1 MSARVA
7 PQSLVKMHDRLAAG
21 HTTLEEEL
29 SSLLARVGVQD
40 KKIHALVNDESAAER
55 KKRIFAAAADLER
68 RWPDPSDRPPL
79 FGALVGVK
87 DLFHVEGFPTRG
99 GSKLPV
105 KVFEEAGAPG
115 VPAQGAREAATVAA
129 LRDAGAIILGKT
141 VSTEFAYFAPGP
153 TRNPWNPEHT
163 PGGSSSGS
171 AAAVAAGMCHLALG
185 TQTIG
190 SITRPASFCGVT
202 GYKPSFGRISPDG
215 VIPFSADADHIGPI
229 AADVETLARTAGVL
243 VTDWRALSPR
253 PAQSAAGISAVPEH
267 PDFRH
272 TIGPVLVPDDAYTD
286 QADESGH
293 AGLDAM
299 VERLNGLCVAVQR
312 VGIFNDIDEIT
323 RMHQAMIAR
332 DFAEVHADWANR
344 YRDLYH
350 ERSLELIERGA
361 SVSDAERDTARQGRF
376 EIRRRL
382 DETLR
387 RHGARLWL
395 APATVGEAPHGIDGT
410 GNPIMNLPWTY
421 AGVPTVSVPVTR
433 LPHGIGP
440 HGLPLGVQCA
450 GPFGADEELLDQMR
464 VMARSA

>member
-1 MSARVA
+1 MSDRVA
-7 PQSLVKMHDRLAAG
+7 PQSLVAMHNRLAAR

-29 SSLLARVGVQD
+29 SCLLARVGSQD
-40 KKIHALVNDESAAER
+40 KKIHALLNDESPAQR
-55 KKRIFAAAADLER
+55 KKRIFSEAADLER
-68 RWPDPSDRPPL
+68 RWPDPGERPPL

-87 DLFHVEGFPTRG
+87 DLFHVNGFPTRG
-99 GSKLPV
+99 GSKLPAE
-105 KVFEEAGAPG
+105 VFEEAGAPG
-115 VPAQGAREAATVAA
+115 MPSGGAREAATVSA
-129 LRDAGAIILGKT
+129 LREAGAIVLGKT

-202 GYKPSFGRISPDG
+202 GYKPSFGRISTDG
-215 VIPFSADADHIGPI
+215 VIPFSPDADHIGPI
-229 AADVETLARTAGVL
+229 AADVETLARSAGVL
-243 VTDWRALSPR
+243 VTDWQGLSPR
-253 PAQSAAGISAVPEH
+253 PARPAAGISAVPEH

-272 TIGPVLVPDDAYTD
+272 AIGPVLVPDDAYTD
-286 QADESGH
+286 QADDFGR
-293 AGLDAM
+293 AGMEAV
-299 VERLNGLCVAVQR
+299 VERLTGLGVAVQR
-312 VGIFNDIDEIT
+312 VGVFNDIDEIN

-332 DFAEVHADWANR
+332 DFAEVHAGWADR

-361 SVSDAERDTARQGRF
+361 GVSDAARDTARQGRL
-376 EIRRRL
+376 ELRRRL
-382 DETLR
+382 DETLG
-387 RHGARLWL
+387 RHGARMWI
-395 APATVGEAPHGIDGT
+395 APATVGEAPLGIDGT

-421 AGVPTVSVPVTR
+421 AGVPTVGISVAG
-433 LPHGIGP
+433 LPHGTGP
-440 HGLPLGVQCA
+440 SGLPLGVQCA

-464 VMARSA
+464 VMEQSM